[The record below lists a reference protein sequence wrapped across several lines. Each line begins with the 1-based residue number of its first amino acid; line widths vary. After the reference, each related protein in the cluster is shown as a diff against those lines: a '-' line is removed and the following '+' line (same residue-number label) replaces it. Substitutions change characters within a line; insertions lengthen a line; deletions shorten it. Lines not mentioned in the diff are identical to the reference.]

1 MAEASRSIPQATD
14 QAQRMAIATLA
25 RRAARKV
32 VERELKAQG
41 RRLCDVEHREIVA
54 TNPELRTLVE
64 RQARQLARNRS

>member
-54 TNPELRTLVE
+54 MANE
-64 RQARQLARNRS
+64 